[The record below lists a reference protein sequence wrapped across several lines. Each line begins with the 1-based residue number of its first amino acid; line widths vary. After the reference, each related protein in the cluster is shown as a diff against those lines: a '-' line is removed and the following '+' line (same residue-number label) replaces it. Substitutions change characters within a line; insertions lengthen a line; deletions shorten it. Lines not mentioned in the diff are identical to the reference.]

1 MHYFRE
7 KNFPSFI
14 TLLYKKKDNSNS
26 SISKKY
32 CKEAQP
38 EDNVKDVSLKFREPN
53 RKVIEFIWTEID
65 NFIALERENFDKK
78 LNYLEEIKK
87 YYLLKKIVMN
97 HLNKINLISKNLNSR
112 SKILIERSIV
122 MIYLLRAKNPPS
134 DRQIALKAG
143 YTQRS
148 SIIKKI
154 KIHLGI
160 LEETITIHIWIE
172 IDNYI
177 AQERENLDK
186 KLRHL
191 EENEKYHLIK
201 QIIMKYLMDETN
213 LVDRNLSLTKKTS
226 IERAIVIIYLL
237 RSKSSLTF
245 TEIMIKSEYKDTKP
259 IRNIANYFGI
269 YAHLEIDHIFQTRVC
284 ARCKRMLSFD
294 KFDTYDGKIRSMC
307 IECDNIR
314 DGINRFQKKLLATI
328 FITLK
333 YEKGMIVEEFLQRVD
348 QCEKFDVDIKCPGCG
363 LDLCFLPSYDFHH
376 PNPAIKTVSWKKL
389 AFKKVEEI
397 ITTLD
402 EEQCVCMCGNCHR
415 LIKST
420 FIMEHLDEIL
430 TENIDWKNYN
440 DNARK
445 NLRRSIRKKKIFED
459 LYNGV
464 CYYCK
469 KPMVDKLAV
478 IDFHHTIEELKEHT
492 WSKDLRDKEDI
503 EWVKKILLKEKQV
516 GACHN
521 CHYMETAIN
530 FNNNKYEILSKY
542 LSSNILKKLG
552 V

>member
-1 MHYFRE
+1 MKHFSE
-7 KNFPSFI
+7 KNFLNVI
-14 TLLYKKKDNSNS
+14 NLNYKRDESNADL
-26 SISKKY
+26 SKK
-32 CKEAQP
+32 CGKKVIP
-38 EDNVKDVSLKFREPN
+38 KKHIKNFPLKFRDPN
-53 RKVIEFIWTEID
+53 NKVKEYLWTEID
-65 NFIALERENFDKK
+65 NYIALKRENLDEK
-78 LNYLEEIKK
+78 LNFLEEIKK
-87 YYLLKKIVMN
+87 YYLLKKLVMK

-143 YTQRS
+143 YKQRA

-160 LEETITIHIWIE
+160 LEETRIVNIWIE

-186 KLRHL
+186 KLRYL
-191 EENEKYHLIK
+191 EETEKYHLIK
-201 QIIMKYLMDETN
+201 QIIMKYLIDETN

-245 TEIMIKSEYKDTKP
+245 TEIMVKSEYKDTKP
-259 IRNIANYFGI
+259 IRNIANYFRI
-269 YAHLEIDHIFQTRVC
+269 YAHLEIDHINQTRVC

-307 IECDNIR
+307 IKCDNIR
-314 DGINRFQKKLLATI
+314 DGINRFQKKLLAAI

-333 YEKGMIVEEFLQRVD
+333 YEKGMVVEEFLQRVD
-348 QCEKFDVDIKCPGCG
+348 RGEKFDVDIKCPGCG

-389 AFKKVEEI
+389 AVKKVEEI

-402 EEQCVCMCGNCHR
+402 EEQCVFLCGNCHR
-415 LIKST
+415 LKKST

-430 TENIDWKNYN
+430 TENIDWKHYN

-464 CYYCK
+464 CFYCK
-469 KPMVDKLAV
+469 KRMVDKLAV
-478 IDFHHTIEELKEHT
+478 IDFHHTIQELKEHT
-492 WSKDLRDKEDI
+492 WSKDLRDIEDI

-521 CHYMETAIN
+521 CHYMETAIY

-542 LSSNILKKLG
+542 LLCNILKKLG